1 VGIEGILMSLPAQLM
16 SRKMV
21 PFAVG
26 SGCRGVGMGR
36 KVVEFYDSFVRTG
49 GHFVSPACL
58 DVWGELWMIFD
69 GDVDEGEELDRR

>member
-1 VGIEGILMSLPAQLM
+1 MLMSLPAQLM

-26 SGCRGVGMGR
+26 SGRGGVGMGC

-49 GHFVSPACL
+49 GHFAFSCML
-58 DVWGELWMIFD
+58 GCSGGELRMNFD
-69 GDVDEGEELDRR
+69 CDN

>member
-1 VGIEGILMSLPAQLM
+1 MLMSLPAELM

-26 SGCRGVGMGR
+26 GGCGGMCMGC

-49 GHFVSPACL
+49 GHLLSPACL
-58 DVWGELWMIFD
+58 DVPAANSG
-69 GDVDEGEELDRR
+69 